1 MDADLAAAPA
11 TVSPDLWAAGEE
23 RAVVRLTLASG
34 QVLTGHYT
42 SRVGL
47 HFLHRT
53 GRDLPLIGE
62 VTGPY
67 GPGDVLAV
75 EVVRTRAQVL
85 TDAYVRLHG
94 ERVPGREPVTRDEH
108 EHRLQV
114 LARAV
119 ADVEANWQRQMQLH
133 RQFREAADRIGL
145 AHGKRTWLLNA
156 AAWARRSNAPPTMAD
171 LWVDAGA
178 APSCLARPR
187 PQDFDPDP
195 RARRRRA
202 RLPAHV
208 VSDPHSIS
216 NMLHA
221 LRAASLQVRV
231 VRLGDPPHDAGHL
244 QIDMPITA
252 KPRSGLRGARSRFVA
267 IAERDRHGRM
277 AWRVVWDGNHDSK
290 AGRLR
295 HRRCLQCDAYARM
308 VEVLRHGRRGVQAD
322 LFYRL
327 G

>member
-1 MDADLAAAPA
+1 MDASPAAAPA
-11 TVSPDLWAAGEE
+11 TTGPDLWAACEE

-34 QVLTGHYT
+34 QMLTGNYT

-62 VTGPY
+62 VSGPY
-67 GPGDVLAV
+67 QPGAVLAV
-75 EVVRTRAQVL
+75 VVVQTHAQVL
-85 TDAYVRLHG
+85 EDAYVRLHG

-108 EHRLQV
+108 EQRLQT
-114 LARAV
+114 LASAV
-119 ADVEANWQRQMQLH
+119 AAAGGDWQRQMQLH

-145 AHGKRTWLLNA
+145 AQGKRTWLLNA
-156 AAWARRSNAPPTMAD
+156 AAWARRSNRPPTMAD
-171 LWVDAGA
+171 LWVDAVA
-178 APSCLARPR
+178 SPSCLARPR
-187 PQDFDPDP
+187 PQDFDPDL
-195 RARRRRA
+195 RARRRRTG
-202 RLPAHV
+202 LPAHV
-208 VSDPHSIS
+208 ASDPHSIP

-221 LRAASLQVRV
+221 LRAASLQVRAT
-231 VRLGDPPHDAGHL
+231 RLGDPPWDRGHL
-244 QIDMPITA
+244 QVEMPI
-252 KPRSGLRGARSRFVA
+252 KGRSRFVA

-290 AGRLR
+290 AGQLR

-322 LFYRL
+322 LFCQP

>member
-1 MDADLAAAPA
+1 M
-11 TVSPDLWAAGEE
+11 
-23 RAVVRLTLASG
+23 RLTLASG

-67 GPGDVLAV
+67 QPGDVLSV
-75 EVVRTRAQVL
+75 EIVRTRAQVL

-94 ERVPGREPVTRDEH
+94 ERVPGRKPVTRDEH

-119 ADVEANWQRQMQLH
+119 ADAEADWQRQVQLH
-133 RQFREAADRIGL
+133 RQFREAANRIGL
-145 AHGKRTWLLNA
+145 AAGKRAWLLHA
-156 AAWARRSNAPPTMAD
+156 ARWAKRSNAEPTMAD
-171 LWVDAGA
+171 LRVDAVA
-178 APSCLARPR
+178 SPSCLARPR

-195 RARRRRA
+195 RARRRRTG
-202 RLPAHV
+202 LPAHV
-208 VSDPHSIS
+208 ASDPHSIP

-221 LRAASLQVRV
+221 LRAASLQVRAT
-231 VRLGDPPHDAGHL
+231 RLGDPPWDRGHL
-244 QIDMPITA
+244 QVEMPITA
-252 KPRSGLRGARSRFVA
+252 KPRSGLRGGRSRFVV
-267 IAERDRHGRM
+267 IAERDIHGRM
-277 AWRVVWDGNHDSK
+277 AWRIVWDGNDSK
-290 AGRLR
+290 AGQLR

-322 LFYRL
+322 LFCQP

>member
-1 MDADLAAAPA
+1 MDADLAAPA
-11 TVSPDLWAAGEE
+11 TPGPDLWAACEE
-23 RAVVRLTLASG
+23 RAVVRLTLANG
-34 QVLTGHYT
+34 RTLTGHYT

-62 VTGPY
+62 VSGPY
-67 GPGDVLAV
+67 RPGDVLAV

-85 TDAYVRLHG
+85 ADAYVRLHG

-119 ADVEANWQRQMQLH
+119 ADAEADWQRQVQLH

-145 AHGKRTWLLNA
+145 ATGKRAWLLHA
-156 AAWARRSNAPPTMAD
+156 AQWARRSNAPPTMAD
-171 LWVDAGA
+171 LWVDGVAS
-178 APSCLARPR
+178 PSCLARPR
-187 PQDFDPDP
+187 PQDFDPNP
-195 RARRRRA
+195 RARRRRTGM
-202 RLPAHV
+202 PAHV
-208 VSDPHSIS
+208 ASDPHSIP

-221 LRAASLQVRV
+221 LRAASLKVRIT
-231 VRLGDPPHDAGHL
+231 RLGDPPHDAGHIE
-244 QIDMPITA
+244 IDMPI
-252 KPRSGLRGARSRFVA
+252 KGRSRFVA
-267 IAERDRHGRM
+267 IAERDAHGRM
-277 AWRVVWDGNHDSK
+277 AWRWIWDGNDSE
-290 AGRLR
+290 AGQLR
-295 HRRCLQCDAYARM
+295 HRRALQCDAYTRM

-322 LFYRL
+322 LFCPL

>member
-1 MDADLAAAPA
+1 MDADPAAAPA
-11 TVSPDLWAAGEE
+11 TGSPDLWAACEE

-62 VTGPY
+62 ITGSY

-85 TDAYVRLHG
+85 EDAYVRLHG
-94 ERVPGREPVTRDEH
+94 ERVPGREPVTRDDH

-119 ADVEANWQRQMQLH
+119 ADAEADWQRQMQLH

-145 AHGKRTWLLNA
+145 APGKRAWLLNA

-171 LWVDAGA
+171 LWVDAVA
-178 APSCLARPR
+178 SPSCLARPR

-202 RLPAHV
+202 GLPAHV
-208 VSDPHSIS
+208 VSDPHSIP

-221 LRAASLQVRV
+221 LRAASLQARTT
-231 VRLGDPPHDAGHL
+231 RLGDPPWDRGHL
-244 QIDMPITA
+244 QIEMPV
-252 KPRSGLRGARSRFVA
+252 KGRSRFVA
-267 IAERDRHGRM
+267 IAQRDECGRM

-322 LFYRL
+322 LFCHP